1 MKFREVG
8 HTKIELEGDAYIA
21 EDFEHSVKLSVIT
34 KCPEKYLLID
44 QETGQVYQGS
54 SEKNPYMPNYCLWKP
69 IDLKV
74 AQDANSE

>member
-1 MKFREVG
+1 MKFREVT
-8 HTKIELEGDAYIA
+8 HTKIDLDGEGYIA
-21 EDFEHSVKLSVIT
+21 EELEHAVRLSVIT

-74 AQDANSE
+74 APDATSE